1 MLNLGFVENYQGGK
15 MVLYPRA
22 KINIGLYVTEKRKD
36 GYHNIRSMFYPL
48 KFCDILEFVPRKDEG
63 AGQDELT
70 ITGMDIPG
78 DPSENLIL
86 KACNEMRKISELPFF
101 RIHLH
106 KIIPT
111 GAGLGGGSSDGSAM
125 LNAIQKYSNPK
136 PSGDQLRE
144 LALTLGSD
152 CPFFLNPVSS
162 FAYGRGEVLKSSE
175 VSLEGYW
182 ISVFNPG
189 IHVATAEA
197 YQEVELGKPEIPIE
211 CSLNQP
217 VETWRDTV
225 KNVFEPIVFKLHP
238 EIRTIKD
245 ELYKGGALYASM
257 TGSGSSVFGI
267 FKEQRA
273 WAGLLGK
280 YHIWTGQI

>member
-15 MVLYPRA
+15 MVLYPKA
-22 KINIGLYVTEKRKD
+22 KINIGLFVTEKRKD
-36 GYHNIRSMFYPL
+36 GYHNICSLFLPL
-48 KFCDILEFVPRKDEG
+48 KLFDILEFVPMDKDG
-63 AGQDELT
+63 PGQDELT
-70 ITGMDIPG
+70 ITGIDVPG

-106 KIIPT
+106 KIIPI
-111 GAGLGGGSSDGSAM
+111 GAGLGGGSSDGSKM

-136 PSGDQLRE
+136 PSGDQLLKIA
-144 LALTLGSD
+144 LALGSD
-152 CPFFLNPVSS
+152 CPFFINPVSS
-162 FAYGRGEVLKSSE
+162 FAYGRGEVLEPAE
-175 VSLEGYW
+175 VGLDGYW

-197 YQEVELGKPEIPIE
+197 YQKVELGKPAVPLEY
-211 CSLNQP
+211 SLNQDI
-217 VETWRDTV
+217 ENWRDTV
-225 KNVFEPIVFKLHP
+225 KNVFEPEVFKLHP

-245 ELYKGGALYASM
+245 ELYRGGALYASM

-273 WAGLLGK
+273 WSGFLGK
-280 YHIWTGQI
+280 YHIWTGQV